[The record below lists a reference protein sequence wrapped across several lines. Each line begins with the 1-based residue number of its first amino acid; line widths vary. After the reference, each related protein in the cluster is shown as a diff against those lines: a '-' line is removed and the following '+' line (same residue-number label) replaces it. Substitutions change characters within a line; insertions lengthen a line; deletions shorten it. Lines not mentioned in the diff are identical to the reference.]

1 MYKIIAQSRY
11 GIKTVDEA
19 KTLSEARYLAN
30 EYRMAYGP
38 EFSISI
44 KKNGKYI

>member
-11 GIKTVDEA
+11 GIETVDEA
-19 KTLSEARYLAN
+19 KTLSEAKYLAN
-30 EYRMAYGP
+30 EYRIAYGP
-38 EFSISI
+38 EFSIAI